1 MFGNKIT
8 NRITKISKSSPKNNS
23 ETNTN
28 KHDKEIPKKRCMLSE
43 ERQKIIA
50 DLGLI
55 FLIIEEVKETFLN
68 FSQETVK
75 VF

>member
-8 NRITKISKSSPKNNS
+8 NTITKISKSSSKNNS
-23 ETNTN
+23 EINTS
-28 KHDKEIPKKRCMLSE
+28 KHDKEIPKKRCILSE

-55 FLIIEEVKETFLN
+55 LKVKETFLN